1 MKTRFSNTKSHFK
14 KERESCEIVKHL
26 IDHEHIDVDTSSI
39 KTYDVS
45 ISKLL
50 WLKRSKLM
58 TMILKLRRKLS
69 VRLEKDT
76 CRHSWKPDIPLV
88 ASMKETNE
96 STYPLE
102 IKEKAEADS
111 AIPISN
117 LYLFY

>member
-50 WLKRSKLM
+50 
-58 TMILKLRRKLS
+58 
-69 VRLEKDT
+69 
-76 CRHSWKPDIPLV
+76 
-88 ASMKETNE
+88 
-96 STYPLE
+96 
-102 IKEKAEADS
+102 
-111 AIPISN
+111 
-117 LYLFY
+117 